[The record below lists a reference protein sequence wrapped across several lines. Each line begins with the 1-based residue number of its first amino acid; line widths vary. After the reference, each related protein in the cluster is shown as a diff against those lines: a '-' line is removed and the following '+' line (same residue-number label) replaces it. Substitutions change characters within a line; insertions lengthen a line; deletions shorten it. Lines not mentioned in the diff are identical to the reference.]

1 MLPHWETETSA
12 QVNTPSL
19 CPRGLNMQRV
29 LLGTPI
35 HPISGCTHMGS
46 RVSVDTENPATLP
59 LLQLNSS
66 TFQLSQAHSS
76 PAFLS
81 HPTHSFSPSLEQGL
95 LRGQV
100 T

>member
-35 HPISGCTHMGS
+35 HPISDCTHMGS
-46 RVSVDTENPATLP
+46 RVSVDTENHATLTPLVTAELLHLPTQSGSFISCLPLPPHP
-59 LLQLNSS
+59 LLQS
-66 TFQLSQAHSS
+66 LS
-76 PAFLS
+76 
-81 HPTHSFSPSLEQGL
+81 
-95 LRGQV
+95 
-100 T
+100 

>member
-46 RVSVDTENPATLP
+46 RVSVDIENPATLP
-59 LLQLNSS
+59 
-66 TFQLSQAHSS
+66 
-76 PAFLS
+76 
-81 HPTHSFSPSLEQGL
+81 
-95 LRGQV
+95 
-100 T
+100 

>member
-35 HPISGCTHMGS
+35 HPISDCTHMGS
-46 RVSVDTENPATLP
+46 RVSVDTENHATLP
-59 LLQLNSS
+59 
-66 TFQLSQAHSS
+66 
-76 PAFLS
+76 
-81 HPTHSFSPSLEQGL
+81 
-95 LRGQV
+95 
-100 T
+100 